1 MVNYTRVSIDAKC
14 CAISCFSKSA
24 LGLVLIG
31 VCLVLF
37 DAMIAVAISVPKA
50 IEQSSRTNS
59 YCVVVFKIFPS
70 APRVYSSVQSV
81 YSSVQSVY
89 SSALRVYSSAQRVY
103 SSAQSLSFIKE
114 FCRRVL
120 TYIKYFQI
128 LTYSLQ
134 CLQSDYANTVRYYY
148 ILPIS
153 TRLSVFRN
161 NGDDFNKKHGLTF
174 QI

>member
-37 DAMIAVAISVPKA
+37 DAMIAVAISEPKA

-81 YSSVQSVY
+81 YSSVQSVQCVH
-89 SSALRVYSSAQRVY
+89 LLFHFTVR
-103 SSAQSLSFIKE
+103 SFTIP
-114 FCRRVL
+114 FYL
-120 TYIKYFQI
+120 FQPACLYLEIMGMI
-128 LTYSLQ
+128 LTK
-134 CLQSDYANTVRYYY
+134 NT
-148 ILPIS
+148 
-153 TRLSVFRN
+153 
-161 NGDDFNKKHGLTF
+161 G
-174 QI
+174 